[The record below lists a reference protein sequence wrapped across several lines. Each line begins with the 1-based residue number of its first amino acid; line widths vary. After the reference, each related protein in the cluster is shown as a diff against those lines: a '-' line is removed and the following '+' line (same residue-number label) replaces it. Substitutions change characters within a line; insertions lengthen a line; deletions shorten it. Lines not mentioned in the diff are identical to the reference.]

1 MPPTE
6 KHIDESI
13 LLRLK
18 NGDEKA
24 FDMIFWKFNPMIYNF
39 VNSILFNK
47 SLAEDITQ
55 QVFLKIWEKRATI
68 NVEKSFSSYL
78 FTIARNFVYQETE
91 RLVYENKFISFY
103 KANENELDNS
113 TFEKIDAGFIESFI
127 NEVIAQLP
135 EKQQKV
141 FDLSRRKGYSNREIA
156 KELNITEKAV
166 ENHVY
171 RTLQFLKEKMKK
183 HFIFLAFIFLSQ
195 QV

>member
-1 MPPTE
+1 MPPID
-6 KHIDESI
+6 KYIDESI
-13 LLRLK
+13 LIRLK
-18 NGDEKA
+18 DGDEKA
-24 FDMIFWKFNPMIYNF
+24 FDMLFWKFNPMIYNF

-55 QVFLKIWEKRATI
+55 QVFLKIWEKRESI
-68 NVEKSFSSYL
+68 NLEKSFSSYIY
-78 FTIARNFVYQETE
+78 TIARNFVYQETE

-135 EKQQKV
+135 EKQQKI
-141 FDLSRRKGYSNREIA
+141 FDLSRRKGYSNKEIA
-156 KELNITEKAV
+156 KELDISEKSV

-183 HFIFLAFIFLSQ
+183 NFIFLAFLFLSQ